1 MPKLS
6 FPKPPQF
13 TRIMGENNP
22 LRSALNDVRQTIIAG
37 KEGITSIAS
46 AISLEG
52 DAPHR
57 EPVEEKLNKNEPLD
71 SGNETGKNATVYDT
85 PIKREPPEGA
95 STALAVAEAIKGG
108 TAGTVCSEE
117 HISQATS
124 ELKEALRMARARGIK
139 DPEVRD
145 RLHGARDE
153 LNSMER
159 RDMVAEKIQG
169 YPQEQQDIARWLLP
183 KSAALRHSIS
193 EMLMKDATVEDL
205 EKASAMAAKTSREF
219 TQKIEGLPAA
229 QKAGDECLGVKQLK
243 QFVEERHLKEG

>member
-22 LRSALNDVRQTIIAG
+22 LRSALDDVRQTIIAG

-52 DAPHR
+52 DALHR
-57 EPVEEKLNKNEPLD
+57 D
-71 SGNETGKNATVYDT
+71 SGNETGKTATVLD
-85 PIKREPPEGA
+85 IPPVITEA
-95 STALAVAEAIKGG
+95 SPYPSIPVPEVEAIKGG

-117 HISQATS
+117 HISQAAS

-139 DPEVRD
+139 DPEVRM

-159 RDMVAEKIQG
+159 RDMVAEKIQS
-169 YPQEQQDIARWLLP
+169 YPAEQQDIARWLLP

-193 EMLMKDATVEDL
+193 EMLMKDASVEDL
-205 EKASAMAAKTSREF
+205 EKASAMAARTSREF
-219 TQKIEGLPAA
+219 TDRIEGLPAA

-243 QFVEERHLKEG
+243 QFVEERHLKTGE

>member
-1 MPKLS
+1 
-6 FPKPPQF
+6 
-13 TRIMGENNP
+13 
-22 LRSALNDVRQTIIAG
+22 VIISG

-57 EPVEEKLNKNEPLD
+57 ETPESLVNETVNKNEPLD
-71 SGNETGKNATVYDT
+71 T
-85 PIKREPPEGA
+85 PVSIVED
-95 STALAVAEAIKGG
+95 SIKGG

-117 HISQATS
+117 HISQAAS

-139 DPEVRD
+139 DPEVRE

-159 RDMVAEKIQG
+159 RDMVAEKILTF
-169 YPQEQQDIARWLLP
+169 PPEQAEIARWLLP

-193 EMLMKDATVEDL
+193 ELLMKDATIEDL

-219 TQKIEGLPAA
+219 TDRIEGLPAE
-229 QKAGDECLGVKQLK
+229 QKANDECLGVKQLK
-243 QFVEERHLKEG
+243 QFVEERHLKEAKV

>member
-1 MPKLS
+1 MPKFPP
-6 FPKPPQF
+6 FPKPPRF
-13 TRIMGENNP
+13 TEIMGESNP
-22 LRSALNDVRQTIIAG
+22 LRNALDDVRGIIISG

-57 EPVEEKLNKNEPLD
+57 ETPQVIGTTEFVPDKGWLGATGAVGDTGEVTVED
-71 SGNETGKNATVYDT
+71 
-85 PIKREPPEGA
+85 
-95 STALAVAEAIKGG
+95 AIKGG

-117 HISQATS
+117 HISQAAS

-139 DPEVRD
+139 DPEVRQ

-159 RDMVAEKIQG
+159 RDMVAEEIQS
-169 YPQEQQDIARWLLP
+169 YPPEQQEIARWLLP

-219 TQKIEGLPAA
+219 TDRIEGLPAE
-229 QKAGDECLGVKQLK
+229 QKANDECLGVKQLK
-243 QFVEERHLKEG
+243 QFVEERHLKE